1 MNTLRI
7 KAFVAWLTWVA
18 LVLGF
23 PFTAAA
29 VNLTLDLQVNA
40 SENDAEEN
48 VVGGVSLTST
58 DLDLGGSHGKVGLRF
73 TNVNIPRN
81 AAVTR
86 AYIEFTTAAQDSSTT
101 KLTFEVQAS
110 DNAPAFAATAF
121 NLHSRPTYSQSV
133 DWTIDFPWVTVDQV
147 HQSAEL
153 KDLVQKVVSR
163 NGWAANN
170 AIAFIV
176 SSSDDAFRHAK
187 SWDLDPAKAPKL
199 HVEYTANVVEV
210 AIDRSID
217 DVYQQYFSP
226 MSATVYNTDT
236 LYFGNSSYLYP
247 GLRFRNVDVP
257 EGATINYA
265 CIKFTAKQS
274 HLAEGGYVRFYGE
287 KRLNA
292 PEFSTSGG
300 ATTAP
305 YYRKVNASV
314 PKTTTYVQWS
324 GFGEWTADQQYSSAD
339 LKAIVQE
346 IVGMPGWGSS
356 DKTMV
361 FLMNPGGGTLNR
373 YVRSYDYAAGKAPV
387 LHIEY
392 GQASGGGSSGPAV
405 MTVGNTE
412 LGRSCFQGAAAE
424 NHYFTLINSGASTL
438 NFSSWTTFK
447 NGSNWFSIAPAPG
460 IGSLGAGEA
469 QDYTVVFN
477 TAGLPVGSY
486 EGTISFNDPNASTP
500 TVELKVGLTV
510 MRQDTL
516 QCGDVPLYTQSI
528 SSPTVMIL
536 LDSSGSMADKVDIYD
551 GNTMRPQTPNL
562 APIVQELVNRDGWA
576 PGNAMAFIFNHASGT
591 GRRYARSYD
600 GFTLSAAKLHVDYQ
614 DGGAAKSID
623 VQINKATDDGEATG
637 GCVWTSSTPQV
648 TLATP
653 GNGMGGAFRFENITI
668 PKKAA
673 ITNAYL
679 EFVPYMTETTQIAV
693 TISGE
698 ASDNPPTFGQFDC
711 AIPELTN
718 RVKTTASVGWDIPPW
733 TGVTLDTRIS
743 VAKAVIS
750 ELVKDTSISWGFGT
764 WTTDSAGYTEA
775 NDYSI
780 IHVGCNAHTTE
791 HQARLQAAI
800 AATESRSSTPF
811 SRSFVAGRKYF
822 QGTRSDEFGT
832 FFVEAACQ
840 PKFVIEVTDG
850 MGNIDSTLQN
860 TVERAHLLA
869 DAGVTA
875 VAIGFGLS
883 ELDAAQL
890 YALADVANTRG
901 EASTSDQLYAMHRK
915 DAGGKALP
923 YLTFD
928 KEGLIATLR
937 TVTNSIKGAVFYG
950 SAPAATTSTDLGDMV
965 LVSSFDAGNWSG
977 DVRAITK
984 TPAGAWQQQV
994 WKASE
999 HVPATRSAWTT
1010 TAGGQMTAYTA
1021 DTLAGDN
1028 YLCKPIGDIINSTPL
1043 VVGTPPFFY
1052 TFDDY
1057 GGFKRRFITTPRER
1071 MVYVG
1076 SNDGLLHA
1084 FRLEDGSEK
1093 WAFLPRSLHER
1104 LNLAATGETYN
1115 PCSGAYCHQPT
1126 LDGSPT
1132 VADVYANATKKWRT
1146 MLVVGQRQGGTA
1158 YTALDVTSGESPAA
1172 GNADP
1177 AAFLWELNDA
1187 DMGES
1192 WADPAIERVAWPAAG
1207 ASAAAWAAFMS
1218 SGYHA
1223 VDNLQ
1228 PTKLA
1233 YLFGLEAYTGAPLW
1247 KNASGADTAKIQV
1260 DDEAGYQL
1268 AYHNYNGQAPA
1279 ASDDLKVLQG
1289 AVEKCSVKVK
1299 RVVAH
1304 TAGANNTGG
1313 YGTLLLESDP
1323 AACAIVANTSF
1334 QIQPKGA
1341 TALADGPATLSG
1353 QKNNALNSP
1362 VTGNFAH
1369 GDHLEDC
1376 VYVGDLYGSM
1386 FRVDAIGK
1394 GQTPT
1399 VTKLFKF
1406 SPYPAT
1412 PDKTPIRGKASI
1424 AYGENGSGLWVYY
1437 GTGRYE
1443 TTADKIST
1451 YQQYFFGLKD
1461 AATPRSVPYGLADL
1475 VSLEAR
1481 FATTT
1486 VGGTS
1491 RNVRVITGSNASAA
1505 SWAMKLFAGQAGWGG
1520 PAVIGGSER
1529 VFTKPLVVGGI
1540 VFFTTFIPDADTCTG
1555 SGDTYVFALDYKTGL
1570 PPTRPVF
1577 DLNGDKKFTDA
1588 DKIEVNGQ
1596 KVVPV
1601 GVYVGR
1607 GQGSAPVLFK
1617 DTLFVT
1623 TSTPQVQAVGAGAG
1637 SVTGL
1642 NAMLVNIPQKRI
1654 RLESWKHE

>member
-1 MNTLRI
+1 MNTH
-7 KAFVAWLTWVA
+7 WSEA
-18 LVLGF
+18 LAGCLIGVLLLLGT
-23 PFTAAA
+23 PRLAAA
-29 VNLTLDLQVNA
+29 VNAVVDVQVAGSESDA
-40 SENDAEEN
+40 SETSSG
-48 VVGGVSLTST
+48 VVTLAGSS
-58 DLDLGGSHGKVGLRF
+58 LDLGGSHRKVGLRF

-81 AAVTR
+81 AAITR
-86 AYIEFTTAAQDSSTT
+86 AYIEFTAAAPDATAT
-101 KLTFEVQAS
+101 KITFEIQAS
-110 DNAPAFAATAF
+110 DSAPAFADTAF

-133 DWTIDFPWVTVDQV
+133 EWTIDFPWVTVDQV

-163 NGWAANN
+163 SGWAANN
-170 AIAFIV
+170 AIAFIATGTEDV
-176 SSSDDAFRHAK
+176 FRRAK
-187 SWDLDPAKAPKL
+187 AWDLEPAKAPRL

-210 AIDRSID
+210 RIDRSVD
-217 DVYQQYFSP
+217 DVYQQYYSP

-236 LYFGNSSYLYP
+236 FYFGNSSYLYP

-257 EGATINYA
+257 EGAVINYA
-265 CIKFTAKQS
+265 CIRFTAKQA
-274 HLAEGGYVRFYGE
+274 HAAEGGYVRFYGE

-292 PEFSTSGG
+292 AEFSTSGS

-324 GFGEWTADQQYSSAD
+324 GFGEWAADREYSSAD

-346 IVGMPGWGSS
+346 LVGISGWGAS

-373 YVRSYDYAAGKAPV
+373 YARSYDYAANAAPV

-392 GQASGGGSSGPAV
+392 GQAAGGGGSGPAV

-424 NHYFTLINSGASTL
+424 NQYFTLINSGASTL
-438 NFSSWTTFK
+438 SYSSSVTYK
-447 NGSNWFSIAPAPG
+447 SGSNWIGLSPGAG
-460 IGSLGAGEA
+460 IGSLGPGEA
-469 QDYTVVFN
+469 QDYTVAFN
-477 TAGLPVGSY
+477 TAGLPVGTY
-486 EGTISFNDPNASTP
+486 EAVITLYDPSAAVT
-500 TVELKVGLTV
+500 TVELKVGLTIL
-510 MRQDTL
+510 RQDTL

-562 APIVQELVNRDGWA
+562 KPIVQEVVNRDGWA
-576 PGNAMAFIFNHASGT
+576 PGNAMVFLFEHLSGS

-600 GFTLSAAKLHVDYQ
+600 GFTLSAARLHIDYT
-614 DGGAAKSID
+614 DAGLDKSIS
-623 VQINKATDDGEATG
+623 VQINKSTDDGEATG
-637 GCVWTSSTPQV
+637 GCMWSSSTPQV
-648 TLATP
+648 TLAAN

-668 PKKAA
+668 PKKAV
-673 ITNAYL
+673 IRNAYL

-693 TISGE
+693 TIYGE

-711 AIPELTN
+711 VTPELLN
-718 RVKTTASVGWDIPPW
+718 RVKTSAGVRWDIPPW

-764 WTTDSAGYTEA
+764 WTTDAAGYVPE
-775 NDYSI
+775 NDYTI

-800 AATESRSSTPF
+800 SATESRSSTPF
-811 SRSFVAGRKYF
+811 SRSLIAGKNYF
-822 QGTRSDEFGT
+822 KGTRADEFGSY
-832 FFVEAACQ
+832 FVEAACQ
-840 PKFVIEVTDG
+840 PKFVIKVTDG

-860 TVERAHLLA
+860 TVERAQALA
-869 DAGVTA
+869 DAGVTT

-883 ELDAAQL
+883 EVDAAQL
-890 YALADVANTRG
+890 YALADVANRRG
-901 EASTSDQLYAMHRK
+901 EAATGDTLYAMHTR
-915 DAGGKALP
+915 DESGKALP

-928 KEGLIATLR
+928 KEGLIAALR

-965 LVSSFDAGNWSG
+965 LVSSFDAGNWTG

-984 TPAGAWQQQV
+984 TSDGAWQAQA

-999 HVPATRSAWTT
+999 HIPAARSAWTT
-1010 TAGGQMTAYTA
+1010 TSGGQMVAYTA
-1021 DTLAGDN
+1021 DTLSGDN

-1043 VVGTPPFFY
+1043 VVGAPPFFY

-1057 GGFKRRFITTPRER
+1057 GVFKRRYAADPRDR

-1084 FRLEDGSEK
+1084 FRLEDGVEK

-1104 LNLAATGETYN
+1104 LNLAASAETYN

-1132 VADVYANATKKWRT
+1132 VADVYADGTRKWRT
-1146 MLVVGQRQGGTA
+1146 MLVIGQRQGGTA
-1158 YTALDVTSGESPAA
+1158 YTALDVTSGQSPAG
-1172 GNADP
+1172 GNPDP

-1192 WADPAIERVAWPAAG
+1192 WSDPAIERVGYPESG
-1207 ASAAAWAAFMS
+1207 PSAAVWAAFMS

-1223 VDNLQ
+1223 NDNLQ

-1233 YLFGLEAYTGAPLW
+1233 YLYGLEAYSGAPLW
-1247 KNASGADTAKIQV
+1247 KADGVDTNKIQV
-1260 DDEAGYQL
+1260 DDETGWQL
-1268 AYHNYNGQAPA
+1268 AYHSYAGAAP
-1279 ASDDLKVLQG
+1279 DGNDRVKVSQNNQD
-1289 AVEKCSVKVK
+1289 VCSVKVK
-1299 RVVAH
+1299 KVMAH
-1304 TAGANNTGG
+1304 TSGANTTGG

-1323 AACAIVANTSF
+1323 AACGFIANKSF
-1334 QIQPKGA
+1334 QLFPKGA

-1353 QKNNALNSP
+1353 QRNNALSSP
-1362 VTGNFAH
+1362 VTGSF
-1369 GDHLEDC
+1369 DHPDHVEDC
-1376 VYVGDLYGSM
+1376 IYVGDLYGSM
-1386 FRVDAIGK
+1386 FRVDGIGK
-1394 GQTPT
+1394 GQTPS
-1399 VTKLFKF
+1399 VSKLFKF

-1412 PDKTPIRGKASI
+1412 PDRTPIRGKASI
-1424 AYGENGSGLWVYY
+1424 AYSEGNAGLWVYY

-1443 TTADKIST
+1443 STADKTST
-1451 YQQYFFGLKD
+1451 GQQYFFGLKD
-1461 AATPRSVPYGLADL
+1461 SATPRAVPYAPADL
-1475 VSLEAR
+1475 TSLEAR
-1481 FATTT
+1481 FASASIGATSKPVRTI
-1486 VGGTS
+1486 GGT
-1491 RNVRVITGSNASAA
+1491 NPAA
-1505 SWAMKLFAGQAGWGG
+1505 APWALKLFAGQSGWGG
-1520 PAVIGGSER
+1520 PSPAGASER

-1540 VFFTTFIPDADTCTG
+1540 VFFTSFIPDADQCTG
-1555 SGDTYVFALDYKTGL
+1555 SGDTWVFALDYKTGL
-1570 PPTRPVF
+1570 PPAKPVF
-1577 DLNGDKKFTDA
+1577 DVNGDGKFTEA
-1588 DKIEVNGQ
+1588 DKVDVNGA
-1596 KVVPV
+1596 KAMPV

-1623 TSTPQVQAVGAGAG
+1623 TSTAQVQAQATG
-1637 SVTGL
+1637 SGTVTGL
-1642 NAMLVNIPQKRI
+1642 NALKVNIPQKKI